1 VAKIAIDIDD
11 TLYDF
16 GSVAKDALFR
26 IANERGDKDLFKGVY
41 SPATQWRHP
50 NDYAGSETWMEAI
63 RLSHQPEVILAQ
75 TPFPG
80 AADTLNALYEH
91 GHDLMYISN
100 RAEEAE
106 EATQEW
112 LAANGFPLGH
122 DAEVEVV
129 CTMAAK
135 MPLMKDCQ
143 YLIDDRPR
151 TLVLFTQDH
160 HWWRGHGS
168 LEERRAFGRQTP
180 YNENLTDLPNIYLAP
195 SWAGIG
201 YYLVRKG
208 LLDKQ
213 PHEALSSTV

>member
-26 IANERGDKDLFKGVY
+26 IANERGDKDVFKGMY
-41 SPATQWRHP
+41 SPATQWRMP
-50 NDYAGSETWMEAI
+50 NDYAGTETWMEAI
-63 RLSHQPEVILAQ
+63 RLSHRPEVILSQ

-80 AADTLNALYEH
+80 AAETLRALYDR
-91 GHDLMYISN
+91 HDLMYISN

-106 EATQEW
+106 SATEDW
-112 LAANGFPLGH
+112 LYENGFPLGSG
-122 DAEVEVV
+122 AELV
-129 CTMAAK
+129 CTMADK
-135 MPLMKDCQ
+135 LPLMKDCQ

-160 HWWRGHGS
+160 HWWRSHGS
-168 LEERRAFGRQTP
+168 LDERKAFGRQTT
-180 YNENLTDLPNIYLAP
+180 YNENLTDVPNIYLAP

-201 YYLVRKG
+201 YYLTRKG
-208 LLDKQ
+208 ILDKQ
-213 PHEALSSTV
+213 PYDALGLTHA